1 MEGADKDVIIR
12 DATFSDIEPL
22 TNLRPP
28 RGLHAD
34 RIRDRFSSDARYVV
48 AEVNGKPAAFGV
60 IHFEGDPMWE
70 RPEQVPIVMDLYVA
84 PDLRKRGIGRR
95 VLAALEKTASDRGFS
110 CVYLQVEAEKNPNAV
125 ELYRKLGYQ
134 PLASRSLRDPYH
146 TVDDEGNVHEGSET
160 VIDMRK
166 LLG

>member
-1 MEGADKDVIIR
+1 MQREHTFRASTESGSARDERGLPLKWQALERRFAMEGADKDVINR

-60 IHFEGDPMWE
+60 IHFQGDPMWE

-84 PDLRKRGIGRR
+84 PALRK
-95 VLAALEKTASDRGFS
+95 
-110 CVYLQVEAEKNPNAV
+110 
-125 ELYRKLGYQ
+125 
-134 PLASRSLRDPYH
+134 
-146 TVDDEGNVHEGSET
+146 
-160 VIDMRK
+160 
-166 LLG
+166 